1 METITKLKNEP
12 YDDFSMKYWNFENMD
27 LAKSNLSRLVSIM
40 VGDAPL
46 VNEEYV
52 PIYSSYDGRTKTMD
66 SKWSNLTKLEEETFA
81 KIITGKAGI
90 EAFDSFVEEWKASGG
105 DEITKEIQDEVDMQ
119 Q

>member
-1 METITKLKNEP
+1 
-12 YDDFSMKYWNFENMD
+12 MD
-27 LAKSNLSRLVSIM
+27 LAKTNLPRLVSIM

-52 PIYSSYDGRTKTMD
+52 PIYNSYDGRTKTMD
-66 SKWSNLTKLEEETFA
+66 SKWANLKKLEEETFA
-81 KIITGKAGI
+81 KIITGKEGI
-90 EAFDSFVEEWKASGG
+90 DAFDSFVEEWKASGG

>member
-1 METITKLKNEP
+1 
-12 YDDFSMKYWNFENMD
+12 MD
-27 LAKSNLSRLVSIM
+27 LAKTNLPRLVSIM

-52 PIYSSYDGRTKTMD
+52 PIYNSYDGRTKTMD
-66 SKWSNLTKLEEETFA
+66 SKWANLKKLEEETFA

>member
-1 METITKLKNEP
+1 
-12 YDDFSMKYWNFENMD
+12 MD

-52 PIYSSYDGRTKTMD
+52 PIYSSCDGRTKTMD

-81 KIITGKAGI
+81 KIITGKAGL

>member
-1 METITKLKNEP
+1 
-12 YDDFSMKYWNFENMD
+12 MD

-52 PIYSSYDGRTKTMD
+52 PIYNSYDGRTKTMD
-66 SKWSNLTKLEEETFA
+66 SKWANLKKLEEETFA

-90 EAFDSFVEEWKASGG
+90 DAFDSFVDEWKASGG
-105 DEITKEIQDEVDMQ
+105 DEITKEVQEELDAQ